1 MKVII
6 LSAGQGRRLL
16 PLTESRPKCSLPI
29 NGRPL
34 LEWQL
39 REISH
44 CAVDEVVVATGYA
57 AHVVEDLV
65 VGLDLGG
72 LQVRTEFNPFFEH
85 CDNLGTCWLMR
96 HEMYAEMSGNTGDDV
111 PI

>member
-39 REISH
+39 REISL
-44 CAVDEVVVATGYA
+44 CAVDEVVIATG
-57 AHVVEDLV
+57 
-65 VGLDLGG
+65 
-72 LQVRTEFNPFFEH
+72 
-85 CDNLGTCWLMR
+85 
-96 HEMYAEMSGNTGDDV
+96 
-111 PI
+111 